1 MSGGEGPTA
10 SRRRHGRPRCLET
23 RVQQAL
29 SSFSVVK
36 RCVHADVYA
45 LLNRH
50 ALSGESGVRRARRAC
65 HGRREVHFEVLV
77 INIGVRAL
85 VFLHRL
91 LGCCGH
97 L

>member
-1 MSGGEGPTA
+1 M
-10 SRRRHGRPRCLET
+10 SRRRCERPRCLET

-29 SSFSVVK
+29 GGFSVVQ
-36 RCVHADVYA
+36 RRMHVDVCA
-45 LLNRH
+45 LNLDV
-50 ALSGESGVRRARRAC
+50 LSGESGVERARRAC
-65 HGRREVHFEVLV
+65 HGGREVHFEVLV
-77 INIGVRAL
+77 VNIGVRAL